1 MYQECTHTS
10 IKHHSHMMA
19 PNLITTYIRKGTRE
33 DLGISQGTG
42 NPIDPP
48 GTQGEETQE
57 TQETQGKG
65 DTRVKRVIIAEG
77 DIVTPKIGSTK
88 TGVGGEVKGAQVP
101 LTVVWVE
108 VEVEERRTKAQ
119 EEKKLEEEAEVIKKE
134 EKVMLAMGRIVEK
147 FVQRPCLVMG
157 GLLQTYP
164 WLGIT

>member
-1 MYQECTHTS
+1 MMVPNPITMYIMKG
-10 IKHHSHMMA
+10 IK
-19 PNLITTYIRKGTRE
+19 G
-33 DLGISQGTG
+33 DLGIIQGIG

-48 GTQGEETQE
+48 GTQRGGTR
-57 TQETQGKG
+57 ETQGIGGIQAKRVIMTG
-65 DTRVKRVIIAEG
+65 GGMVTPKTGSTDTRVG
-77 DIVTPKIGSTK
+77 G
-88 TGVGGEVKGAQVP
+88 GVKEVQAL